1 MRKRLGALFL
11 MLSLAAGLASA
22 EQPLYV
28 LTAPTPTEK
37 IGCWADRYN
46 KYDTIVGYSVLGDFF
61 LRASENNEYAVLHP
75 FAKTIKSYGVFPN
88 PFAFEKAVLRNA
100 GFVQQV
106 LRADHVA
113 EVRNLVG
120 PIQKNEV
127 FIPKPYP
134 FVGGSDK
141 PETYGK
147 GDVWVFMDI
156 VAQMQ
161 GLCD

>member
-1 MRKRLGALFL
+1 MRRTLATLCL
-11 MLSLAAGLASA
+11 ALSLASGSAAA

-28 LTAPTPTEK
+28 LTSPTPSEEL
-37 IGCWADRYN
+37 GCWADRFA
-46 KYDTIVGYSVLGDFF
+46 KYDTIVGYSVLGHFF
-61 LRASENNEYAVLHP
+61 LRSSADNEYAVLHP
-75 FAKTIKSYGVFPN
+75 FRKSAKAYGVFPN
-88 PFAFEKAVLRNA
+88 AFAFEKAVLRNA
-100 GFVQQV
+100 GFVEQV
-106 LRADHVA
+106 LRPEHVA
-113 EVRNLVG
+113 AVRELVG
-120 PIQKNEV
+120 PIKKNEV

-161 GLCD
+161 GICD